1 MYKKEEYMTRYFKET
16 QLVIMQYFVYKVKL
30 VTVNVFNL
38 AVYSFHHLFFGNLPP
53 PTTSSNAMLT
63 VEAELF
69 VKDLISLS
77 LFAVLIN
84 KI

>member
-1 MYKKEEYMTRYFKET
+1 MTRYFKET

-38 AVYSFHHLFFGNLPP
+38 TVCSFYHLFGNLPP